1 MLMVARY
8 GVKIILTVEEQH
20 SHLVCQLVV
29 VKILAALVAPIAVMN
44 DIEMTDMIIIRF
56 FEYSYYR
63 LAHGHY

>member
-29 VKILAALVAPIAVMN
+29 VKILAQSK
-44 DIEMTDMIIIRF
+44 IRAYF
-56 FEYSYYR
+56 PSWVSHADGVQVPVRNGVIVTNVWY
-63 LAHGHY
+63 